1 MLSISSSRLIV
12 LPTLSFTFLVSLPM
26 ESKNT
31 VPFIYFFICSGG
43 VCLIVC
49 FVFFLN
55 QTNHNKP
62 SQFHVMVQNKGNIN
76 F

>member
-43 VCLIVC
+43 VCLTVY
-49 FVFFLN
+49 FLFFKSDKQQ
-55 QTNHNKP
+55 QTLTIP
-62 SQFHVMVQNKGNIN
+62 CDGSE
-76 F
+76 

>member
-1 MLSISSSRLIV
+1 MLSISSSRLIA

-43 VCLIVC
+43 VCLT
-49 FVFFLN
+49 VFFL
-55 QTNHNKP
+55 
-62 SQFHVMVQNKGNIN
+62 F
-76 F
+76 FF